1 VSDIS
6 ANSDGFV
13 VTITIDRPAQRNAV
27 DLAACDAIASQVTT
41 AVDDG
46 AHVIVLTGAGG
57 HFCAGAEISAAEDV
71 RVAIRRVLD
80 TLRAAPIVT
89 IAAID
94 GAALGAGTQ
103 LAVACDLRVATA
115 TARLGVPA
123 AKLGLAVDHK
133 TVQQVAMLA
142 GSGQARAMLLASEEL
157 SGQRA
162 YDLGLVNRLGSL
174 EDAQAWAAEIA
185 LLAPLT
191 IAGHK
196 LALNRLEA
204 DLADEDVN
212 AAVLKAWSSE
222 DLREG
227 RAAFAEKRRP
237 NFRGN

>member
-1 VSDIS
+1 MSDIS
-6 ANSDGFV
+6 AIRDGSV
-13 VTITIDRPAQRNAV
+13 VTLTIDRPAQRNAV
-27 DLAACDAIASQVTT
+27 DLAACDAIASEVGA
-41 AVDDG
+41 AVDAG
-46 AHVIVLTGAGG
+46 ARVIVLTGAGG
-57 HFCAGAEISAAEDV
+57 HFCAGADISGVDDV
-71 RVAIRRVLD
+71 RTAIRRALD
-80 TLRAAPIVT
+80 ALRAAPIVT

-103 LAVACDLRVATA
+103 LAVACDLRVSTP

-133 TVQQVAMLA
+133 TVQQVALLA
-142 GSGQARAMLLASEEL
+142 GTGQARAMLLASEEIT
-157 SGQRA
+157 GARA

-204 DLADEDVN
+204 DLADAEVD
-212 AAVLKAWSSE
+212 AAVLKAWASA

-237 NFRGN
+237 NFSGG